1 MKSLTIEVSRHELES
16 LKTVARDLL
25 DELQRKTTDARIIIA
40 RLDQILDRHPRD
52 EEPTIPG
59 TPEAKHR

>member
-1 MKSLTIEVSRHELES
+1 MKSPTVQVTRRELES
-16 LKTVARDLL
+16 LKTVAQDLL
-25 DELQRKTTDARIIIA
+25 DELQRKTTDARILIS
-40 RLDQILDRHPRD
+40 RLDQMLGTHHRD

>member
-1 MKSLTIEVSRHELES
+1 MKSPTVEVTRRELES
-16 LKTVARDLL
+16 IKTVARDLL
-25 DELQRKTTDARIIIA
+25 DELQRKTTDARIMIA
-40 RLDQILDRHPRD
+40 RLDKILDSHPRD